1 MPSVFIRARRIGRAS
16 ARLAAVVFGL
26 AACAGSGDKIAPP
39 VLTTVT
45 VSLPSTTITVGQ
57 TVNAAAIARDQD
69 EQVMNGAEVTWS
81 SSATAVA
88 SVAANGVVTGVSEG
102 TAEIIARAGGKE
114 GRAAI
119 TVGPAPVFSVTL
131 SATSL
136 SIFRGATRQL
146 SATTKDAQGNTLA
159 GRPIAWSSSNA
170 AQATV
175 SGSGLVTAVAIGQAT
190 ITATSEGK
198 SSSVAVD
205 IVVQPAAGVDS
216 NSSYMIAQQNAR
228 ASLIDWTSTQDVGK
242 MQTARA
248 VADLDNDGL
257 SDAVVAPGIFLEQNA
272 SVPMRFYKGTAAGNG
287 GITIADNTAAWLNG
301 TAPSINHGR
310 KIIFGDY
317 NRDGVKDVFVCAHG
331 YDASPFPGT
340 KNALFLSGNGKWT
353 QPVQPWN
360 NYIGFH
366 HGCASGDLN
375 NDGDLDIIVLD
386 SKGISYV
393 LINDGTGNFN
403 IGRSGIPEDLNRT
416 APVFSVEVLDVD
428 KDGYNDF
435 IVGGGELYQPTVI
448 YWGDGTGL
456 FRDSR
461 ATMLPAVQGWLNPL
475 VFAVG
480 DVDADGTSEVIV
492 TRTKGQLGDA
502 DFYQGFYVQVLRL
515 SGRTVTDVTS
525 SVAPTLN
532 ASAATVIRDAQ
543 NVPTWIEWVW
553 LADYDGDGKKDLI
566 ASSEHLGKFWAKN
579 TGTSLGAWTKL

>member
-1 MPSVFIRARRIGRAS
+1 MPSVFSRASRLGHAS
-16 ARLAAVVFGL
+16 ARLAALVFWL
-26 AACAGSGDKIAPP
+26 AACSADKTAPP
-39 VLTTVT
+39 VVTTLT

-69 EQVMNGAEVTWS
+69 ERVMNVAEVSWS
-81 SSATAVA
+81 SSAPAIA
-88 SVAANGVVTGVSEG
+88 SVGGNGVVTGVGEG
-102 TAEIIARAGGKE
+102 TAEIIASASGKE
-114 GRAAI
+114 GRATI
-119 TVGPAPVFSVTL
+119 TVGAAPVSSVTL
-131 SATSL
+131 SATTL
-136 SIFRGATRQL
+136 SMFRGATHQL
-146 SATTKDAQGNTLA
+146 GATTKDAQGNTLA
-159 GRPIAWSSSNA
+159 GRTVAWSSSSTA
-170 AQATV
+170 LVTV
-175 SGSGLVTAVAIGQAT
+175 SGSGLVTAVAAGQAT

-198 SSSVAVD
+198 SASVTVD
-205 IVVQPAAGVDS
+205 VTVPLVANVDS

-228 ASLIDWTSTQDVGK
+228 ASLIDWTTTPDAGK

-248 VADLDNDGL
+248 VADLDNDGVA
-257 SDAVVAPGIFLEQNA
+257 DAVVAPGIFLEQNA

-287 GITIADNTAAWLNG
+287 GGITVAENTSAWLNG
-301 TAPSINHGR
+301 TAPAINHGR
-310 KIIFGDY
+310 KIILGDY

-353 QPVQPWN
+353 QPAQPWN

-375 NDGDLDIIVLD
+375 NDGDLDILVLD

-393 LINDGTGNFN
+393 LINDGTGNFS

-416 APVFSVEVLDVD
+416 APVFSVEVLDID

-456 FRDSR
+456 FKDSR

-480 DVDADGTSEVIV
+480 DVEGDGTTEVIV

-502 DFYQGFYVQVLRL
+502 DFYQGFYVQVVRL
-515 SGRTVTDVTS
+515 SGRTVTDVTG
-525 SVAPTLN
+525 SVAATLN

-543 NVPTWIEWVW
+543 SVPTWIEWVW

-566 ASSEHLGKFWAKN
+566 ASSEHLGRFWAKN
-579 TGTSLGAWTKL
+579 MGTSFGAWTNLP